1 MPQDELYNLI
11 NPFVKR
17 QNCANLED
25 IYAAIGYGGI
35 QLWKIIHRIK
45 EEYVKQKKA
54 AEVVQKPEP
63 PKTVEA
69 KPNKASNGIL
79 VKGMGGDCLTKLS
92 RCCNPLPGD
101 DIIGFVTRGFGVSV
115 HKRSCSNVP
124 KDIAGS
130 PEPERWIEVQ
140 WANQVKEEFK
150 TTLEIVAYSGC
161 VDECNA
167 AAL

>member
-1 MPQDELYNLI
+1 
-11 NPFVKR
+11 
-17 QNCANLED
+17 
-25 IYAAIGYGGI
+25 
-35 QLWKIIHRIK
+35 
-45 EEYVKQKKA
+45 
-54 AEVVQKPEP
+54 
-63 PKTVEA
+63 
-69 KPNKASNGIL
+69 
-79 VKGMGGDCLTKLS
+79 LTKLS

-150 TTLEIVAYSGC
+150 TTLEIVANHIPGVLMNVTQQLYNLRISVHSLNSRELKDGTD
-161 VDECNA
+161 VIYATITIQGLEHLNA
-167 AAL
+167 VISKLSNIEGIISIKRS